1 MDDSEYRQYDVEQA
15 CEFLGCKKE
24 WLWDMC
30 QQRKITHL
38 KRNTRTFFLRRH
50 LIEYIESLEVPAQK

>member
-15 CEFLGCKKE
+15 CVFLGCKKE

-38 KRNTRTFFLRRH
+38 KRNRRTFFLRRH
-50 LIEYIESLEVPAQK
+50 LVEYIKSLEVPAQK